1 MEELLNSN
9 VRSIEISGIRR
20 FHNLMSEYKDVLS
33 LTIGQPDF
41 ETPLHIREAAKSSI
55 DNGLTSYTHNAG
67 MLPLRQAASDYFNK
81 KYSVLYDPESE
92 IIVTNGA
99 AEAIDTSLRTILSP
113 GCEVIL
119 PGPAYPGYEPVI
131 RMCGAVPVFA
141 DTRSTNF
148 KLTASLIKDKLSGKT
163 RCVII
168 PYPSNPT
175 GCVMTPDELEDIAYL
190 LKDKDIFI
198 LSDEIYSEL
207 VYDGKH
213 CSMASFPCIRN
224 KVICIN
230 GLSKSHSMTGWR
242 IGFILGPSYFIKHAL
257 KVHQYNTTCAAAPS
271 QYAAYEALTNGF
283 DDASAMRNE
292 YKRRRDYSYER
303 LMDMG
308 MDVMLPK
315 GAFYIFPSIK
325 QYGMDS
331 FAFALS
337 LLEKFKVGVVP
348 GSAFSEYGEGYIRIS
363 YACSMDTLKE
373 AFDRLQ
379 EFVNTL

>member
-1 MEELLNSN
+1 MEELLNSE
-9 VRSIEISGIRR
+9 VRSIEISGIRK
-20 FHNLMSEYKDVLS
+20 FHNMMAGYKDVIS

-55 DNGLTSYTHNAG
+55 DKGLTSYTQNAG
-67 MLPLRQAASDYFNK
+67 ILPLRKAASDYFNR
-81 KYSVLYDPESE
+81 KYSVFYDPESE

-99 AEAIDTSLRTILSP
+99 TEAIDTSLRTILSP

-119 PGPAYPGYEPVI
+119 PGPAYPGYEPII
-131 RMCGAVPVFA
+131 RMCGALPVFA
-141 DTRSTNF
+141 DTRNSNF
-148 KLTASLIKDKLSGKT
+148 KLTASLIKDKLSEKT
-163 RCVII
+163 RCII
-168 PYPSNPT
+168 LPYPSNPT
-175 GCVMTPDELEDIAYL
+175 GCVMDGDKLEEIAEL

-207 VYDGKH
+207 VYDRKH
-213 CSMASFPCIRN
+213 CSPSSFPCIRD
-224 KVICIN
+224 KVIVIN

-242 IGFILGPSYFIKHAL
+242 IGFILGPSYFVKHAL

-271 QYAAYEALTNGF
+271 QYASYEALTNGF
-283 DDASAMRNE
+283 DDASGMRNE
-292 YKRRRDYSYER
+292 YRKRRDYSYKR
-303 LMDMG
+303 LTDMG
-308 MDVMLPK
+308 MDVELPQ

-331 FAFALS
+331 FTFALS
-337 LLEKFKVGVVP
+337 LLEKYSVGVVP

-363 YACSMDTLKE
+363 YACPMDTLKE

-379 EFVNTL
+379 KFIKAL

>member
-1 MEELLNSN
+1 MEELLNSK

-20 FHNLMSEYKDVLS
+20 FHNMMAGYKDVIS

-55 DNGLTSYTHNAG
+55 DKGLTSYTQNAG
-67 MLPLRQAASDYFNK
+67 ILSLRKAASGYFNR
-81 KYSVLYDPESE
+81 KYSVFYDPESE

-99 AEAIDTSLRTILSP
+99 TEAIDTSLRTILSP

-119 PGPAYPGYEPVI
+119 PGPAYPGYEPII
-131 RMCGAVPVFA
+131 RMCGALPVFA
-141 DTRSTNF
+141 DTRNFNF
-148 KLTASLIKDKLSGKT
+148 KLTASLIKEKLSEKT
-163 RCVII
+163 RCII
-168 PYPSNPT
+168 LPYPSNPT
-175 GCVMTPDELEDIAYL
+175 GCVMDRNELEELAEL

-207 VYDGKH
+207 VYDESH
-213 CSMASFPCIRN
+213 CSLASFPCMKD
-224 KVICIN
+224 KVIVIN

-283 DDASAMRNE
+283 DDASRMRSE
-292 YKRRRDYSYER
+292 YRKRRDYSYNC
-303 LMDMG
+303 LLDMG
-308 MDVMLPK
+308 MDVELPQ

-325 QYGMDS
+325 KYGMDS
-331 FAFALS
+331 FTFALS
-337 LLEKFKVGVVP
+337 LLEKSRVGVVP

-379 EFVNTL
+379 KFIEAL